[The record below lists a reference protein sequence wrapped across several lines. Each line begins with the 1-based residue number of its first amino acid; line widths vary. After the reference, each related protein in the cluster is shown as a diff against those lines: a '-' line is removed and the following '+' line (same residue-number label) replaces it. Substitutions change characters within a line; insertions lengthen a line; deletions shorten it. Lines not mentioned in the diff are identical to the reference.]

1 MQLSIQGDRST
12 SFSIALGLCL
22 DLLRAKSEGPVSMEI
37 PLGLIPRLM
46 TKGESAWHQVKIQG
60 SREKFPSG
68 VFRRC
73 NLGNEKGPD
82 TSTRGARPVGSPNP
96 DPASHVL
103 QVRRDP
109 VPNYRLL
116 PEFRYRSRAWNGRPL
131 VDTHYFSPVREALFN
146 TLRKD
151 VHRGQK
157 DSVIGTQTTYALV
170 NENHLDRIRVK
181 QQCRNQAA
189 PCLERIHTRPPAFP
203 KEGEIRCLL
212 LTETSDLYYSKI
224 VRLSFFFLF
233 LLFTSDFRLS
243 PIQGV
248 RSPGERRELWDSL
261 TSEFGVIEIL
271 NVGRRSSGMAVLR
284 QGNRSSLNQNWLE
297 CFLSIELSR
306 LRIESLFLLD
316 KVRSSQQDQCKQ
328 VIQVKQSYRQV

>member
-60 SREKFPSG
+60 SRDKFPSG

-82 TSTRGARPVGSPNP
+82 TSTRGATSWFTKPLPSVTRSPGPKGSS
-96 DPASHVL
+96 A
-103 QVRRDP
+103 Q
-109 VPNYRLL
+109 L
-116 PEFRYRSRAWNGRPL
+116 PTPPGISLSEPSRERPL

-212 LTETSDLYYSKI
+212 LTVFSTYTI
-224 VRLSFFFLF
+224 VKSSAYLSSFFFFYSHQILDF
-233 LLFTSDFRLS
+233 HQLKVKRGKEESFGIRSLLNL
-243 PIQGV
+243 
-248 RSPGERRELWDSL
+248 
-261 TSEFGVIEIL
+261 
-271 NVGRRSSGMAVLR
+271 
-284 QGNRSSLNQNWLE
+284 
-297 CFLSIELSR
+297 ELSR
-306 LRIESLFLLD
+306 FSMWGGIVREWRFSD
-316 KVRSSQQDQCKQ
+316 KGIVPLKLARMFSINRAFTAGP
-328 VIQVKQSYRQV
+328 V

>member
-1 MQLSIQGDRST
+1 
-12 SFSIALGLCL
+12 
-22 DLLRAKSEGPVSMEI
+22 MEI

-60 SREKFPSG
+60 SIEKFPSG

-82 TSTRGARPVGSPNP
+82 TSTRGATSWFTKPRPSVTRSPGPKGSS
-96 DPASHVL
+96 A
-103 QVRRDP
+103 Q
-109 VPNYRLL
+109 L
-116 PEFRYRSRAWNGRPL
+116 PTPPGISLSEPSLERPL

-212 LTETSDLYYSKI
+212 LTETSDLYYSQV

-233 LLFTSDFRLS
+233 LLFTSDFILS
-243 PIQGV
+243 PIQGEK
-248 RSPGERRELWDSL
+248 GERRELWDSL

-297 CFLSIELSR
+297 CFLSIEL
-306 LRIESLFLLD
+306 
-316 KVRSSQQDQCKQ
+316 
-328 VIQVKQSYRQV
+328 